1 MEGPSLDVSSASLDI
16 FMMALALSGSLV
28 PGRRWWASSPG
39 PAGELDLALVQNWGT
54 SLIFMQNG
62 SEQLAGLLPLFL
74 CFLLSFTPRSPALSA
89 VISVLLLFRP
99 PVPVPFS
106 SRELPVVYSS
116 LRSLPPWG
124 FLPPHL
130 PGCFPGAAALRVG
143 WLVPISQVHSTR
155 PRFGNTSFVVV
166 LYLEVFLRMSKSLE
180 KGSSTLTGLLP
191 GVKGLQ
197 AEQEIYVS

>member
-1 MEGPSLDVSSASLDI
+1 MSSAFLDI

-62 SEQLAGLLPLFL
+62 SEQLAGSFL
-74 CFLLSFTPRSPALSA
+74 CSCASCFPSPPPPPPPPTALSV

-106 SRELPVVYSS
+106 SPRTASCLFLPQVSAALGVPASS
-116 LRSLPPWG
+116 PPWLLSWG
-124 FLPPHL
+124 CCAQGWLAGPHL
-130 PGCFPGAAALRVG
+130 SGA
-143 WLVPISQVHSTR
+143 
-155 PRFGNTSFVVV
+155 
-166 LYLEVFLRMSKSLE
+166 LY
-180 KGSSTLTGLLP
+180 
-191 GVKGLQ
+191 Q
-197 AEQEIYVS
+197 ATFW

>member
-74 CFLLSFTPRSPALSA
+74 CFLLSFTPPPPPSA
-89 VISVLLLFRP
+89 ECGDLCSP
-99 PVPVPFS
+99 PVQASCPCALF
-106 SRELPVVYSS
+106 
-116 LRSLPPWG
+116 
-124 FLPPHL
+124 
-130 PGCFPGAAALRVG
+130 FPE
-143 WLVPISQVHSTR
+143 
-155 PRFGNTSFVVV
+155 NC
-166 LYLEVFLRMSKSLE
+166 
-180 KGSSTLTGLLP
+180 
-191 GVKGLQ
+191 
-197 AEQEIYVS
+197 

>member
-74 CFLLSFTPRSPALSA
+74 CFLLSFTAPPPPPPALSA

-106 SRELPVVYSS
+106 SPRTASCLFLPQVSAALGVPASS
-116 LRSLPPWG
+116 LPWLLSWG
-124 FLPPHL
+124 CCAQGWLAGPHL
-130 PGCFPGAAALRVG
+130 SGA
-143 WLVPISQVHSTR
+143 
-155 PRFGNTSFVVV
+155 
-166 LYLEVFLRMSKSLE
+166 LY
-180 KGSSTLTGLLP
+180 
-191 GVKGLQ
+191 Q
-197 AEQEIYVS
+197 ATFW